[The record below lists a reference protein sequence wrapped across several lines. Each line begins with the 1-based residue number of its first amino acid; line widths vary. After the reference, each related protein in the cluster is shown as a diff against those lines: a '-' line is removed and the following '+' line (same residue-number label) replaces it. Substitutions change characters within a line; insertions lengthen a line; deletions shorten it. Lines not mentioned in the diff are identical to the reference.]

1 MSSNLKYNFIIADT
15 DSCTITKPDMSPFS
29 LEEQE
34 SLLVELNSLY
44 PELINWEQ
52 EGPYSTMIILKA
64 KNYVM
69 VENGK
74 VKTKGS
80 ALKSS
85 TKEIA
90 LKEFQNDI
98 LKTIIDE
105 TFNYEEIYT
114 RYVKEALNV
123 TDIKRWCSKK
133 TITKKVLTP
142 EAKTQQKI
150 LDSIQG
156 TDYVEGD
163 KIYTYFSKE
172 GTLQLAENFTGDYDE
187 MVLVKKLHTTAK
199 VFANIL
205 PTNELFPNLALKKAA
220 PLLEK
225 YKCII

>member
-1 MSSNLKYNFIIADT
+1 MSYNFKLIGYDT
-15 DSCTITKPDMSPFS
+15 DAILFCKQDGALFS
-29 LEEQE
+29 EEEQN
-34 SLLVELNSLY
+34 LLIEDLNSLY
-44 PELINWEQ
+44 GEYLNFSNDGYFTKTI
-52 EGPYSTMIILKA
+52 MLKA

-98 LKTIIDE
+98 LKAIIDE

-142 EAKTQQKI
+142 EATTQQKI
-150 LDSIQG
+150 FDCIQE

-163 KIYTYFSKE
+163 KVYTYFSKD
-172 GTLQLAENFTGDYDE
+172 GTLQLAENFTGEYDE

-225 YKCII
+225 YK